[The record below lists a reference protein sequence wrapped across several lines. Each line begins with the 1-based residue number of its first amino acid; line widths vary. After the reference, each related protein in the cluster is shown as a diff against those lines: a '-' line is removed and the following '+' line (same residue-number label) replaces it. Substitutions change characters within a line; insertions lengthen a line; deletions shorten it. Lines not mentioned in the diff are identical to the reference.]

1 MSRCGLCGLGQP
13 TETGGLRA
21 SLGGHAPDVHRPPPQ
36 QMHQHKR
43 VCAVQSLETLGRTAF
58 PRAEPVYPSVAAG
71 GPSSHH
77 PASKDEHK
85 EGLTC

>member
-1 MSRCGLCGLGQP
+1 MLPWGAMPLMSTDLLPSRC
-13 TETGGLRA
+13 TNTN
-21 SLGGHAPDVHRPPPQ
+21 
-36 QMHQHKR
+36 M